1 MIETLG
7 AAIILGMAGSLH
19 CIGMCGPLVSALQSI
34 ARPGAWR
41 MQQWLYHLGRWSVY
55 GMLGSIT
62 GMLGQTLATWGMQR
76 WVALIAGGAM
86 LVLIALPTHRI
97 LQNTGW
103 QKLVARI
110 KSAFAVRMQNQH
122 PFQRF
127 VLGAL
132 NGLLPCG
139 LVYTALAGSMAFG
152 SALQGA
158 LFMFTFGIATTP
170 GLLAASGIIE
180 WIKKS
185 VQPQAFRKTQ
195 LIMTL
200 IAFLVIL
207 RGAQLGI
214 PYLSPQL
221 SAQKTHVDCCH
232 KP

>member
-1 MIETLG
+1 MIETIG
-7 AAIILGMAGSLH
+7 AAIILGLAGSLH

-34 ARPGAWR
+34 AKPGAWR
-41 MQQWLYHLGRWSVY
+41 IQQWLYHLGRWSVY
-55 GMLGSIT
+55 ALLGTIA
-62 GMLGQTLATWGMQR
+62 GLLGQTMATWGMQR
-76 WVALIAGGAM
+76 WIALAAGSLMLLLIILPTPAVIKNSVWQRLIAR
-86 LVLIALPTHRI
+86 L
-97 LQNTGW
+97 
-103 QKLVARI
+103 
-110 KSAFAVRMQNQH
+110 KSAFASRMQNQN

-127 VLGAL
+127 ILGAL

-139 LVYTALAGSMAFG
+139 LVYTALAASIAVG
-152 SALQGA
+152 SAIQGA

-170 GLLAASGIIE
+170 GLLAASGIIA
-180 WIKKS
+180 WIKKTL
-185 VQPQAFRKTQ
+185 QPRAFRKTQ
-195 LIMTL
+195 LVMML